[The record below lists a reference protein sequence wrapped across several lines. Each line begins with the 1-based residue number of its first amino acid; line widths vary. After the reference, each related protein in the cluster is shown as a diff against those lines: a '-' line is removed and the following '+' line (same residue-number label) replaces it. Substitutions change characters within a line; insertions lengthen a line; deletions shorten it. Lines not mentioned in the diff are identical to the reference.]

1 MCGAVLP
8 ESKDSVVEC
17 EYCGTRQTLPRMA
30 GEKCKELF
38 ERANSYRQQKD
49 FDSAVS
55 VYNDIVGEFPNEP
68 EAYWGLCLCKYGIEY
83 VVDPKSGRRIPTCHR
98 TQFKSIFDSNDYK
111 LAIEKADAEARVVY
125 ENEAKAIDSIQK
137 GILEISSKE
146 EPFDVFICYK
156 ETDDMGRR
164 TQDSVIAQKIYDE
177 LTRDG
182 LRVFF
187 ARITL
192 EDKLGEKYEPYIFA
206 ALNSSKVMLVVGTK
220 PEHFNA
226 VWVKNE
232 WSRYLELAANDS
244 KKKIYPCYYE
254 MSPYALPNEFRGLQ
268 SQDCD
273 KLGFE
278 QDLLRGIRKL
288 IPKKTE
294 GKPMAQEFA
303 YTAQPANAAENE
315 KRTMCRRIMMLIE
328 AGDWKQ
334 ANEKCEGMLDKY
346 PEDEAF
352 YFYKVIVGEHLGL
365 DIKYYAEKLSKAGTI
380 SDAEKQYLDELGY
393 KEYLQTAGK
402 YGIVNSI
409 EYIISTYPAVLNEQF
424 KIDHEGGATS
434 TVRILGYAVWNNWQ
448 LNVIKM
454 ILDRGEN
461 ANPNSIRTYQS
472 KNVTNE
478 YSALSDAIWCVKDLG
493 IVKILLEAGA
503 DPDRVE
509 TIHCDDG
516 SIERKSMLAYAVANA
531 KNAEM
536 VKLLLKHGTNPDS
549 IRTYQSKNGT
559 DDYSALSDAIW
570 HAKDLGIVQIL
581 LEAGADPDRV
591 ETIHF
596 DNGSIGRKSMLTYAI
611 IDAKNAEMVK
621 LLLKHGANPD
631 SIRVSQVKNGTNE
644 YSALSDAI
652 WCAKDLGIVK
662 ILLEAGADPDRVETI
677 HCDDGSIERKSMLAY
692 AVANAKNA
700 EMVKLLLKHGT
711 NPDSIRTYQSKNGT
725 DDYSALSDAI
735 WHAKDLGIVQI
746 LLEAGADPDRVETI
760 HFDSG
765 SIGRK
770 SMLTYAIADAKNAE
784 MVRLLIKY
792 GATWENKITCSGI
805 TKIERR
811 FPYAKING
819 VNQQMIDVLKA
830 CGWKGPLFG

>member
-1 MCGAVLP
+1 MSVLKCKMCGAVLP

-30 GEKCKELF
+30 SEKCKELF

-49 FDSAVS
+49 FDSAAS

-98 TQFKSIFDSNDYK
+98 TQFKSIIDSNDYK

-187 ARITL
+187 ARVTL

-303 YTAQPANAAENE
+303 YTAQPANADENE

-365 DIKYYAEKLSKAGTI
+365 DIKYYAEKLSKAGTV

-409 EYIISTYPAVLNEQF
+409 EYIISTYPAVLKEQF
-424 KIDHEGGATS
+424 KIDHKGKAAS
-434 TVRILGYAVWNNWQ
+434 TVGILGYAVWNNWQ

-454 ILDRGEN
+454 ILERGGDANSERRYEN
-461 ANPNSIRTYQS
+461 SKGGVAQFPAICDAIREHKNTETVKLLLEYGANPNSSRTS
-472 KNVTNE
+472 RTSNE
-478 YSALSDAIWCVKDLG
+478 EGLSLECYALGDAIGKAQDLG
-493 IVKILLEAGA
+493 MVKVLLEAGA
-503 DPDRVE
+503 DP
-509 TIHCDDG
+509 
-516 SIERKSMLAYAVANA
+516 
-531 KNAEM
+531 
-536 VKLLLKHGTNPDS
+536 
-549 IRTYQSKNGT
+549 NG
-559 DDYSALSDAIW
+559 
-570 HAKDLGIVQIL
+570 
-581 LEAGADPDRV
+581 V

-596 DNGSIGRKSMLTYAI
+596 DNGRISKRSMLTRAI
-611 IDAKNAEMVK
+611 SDAKNAEMVK

-631 SIRVSQVKNGTNE
+631 SIRVLQRKNGTDE

-652 WCAKDLGIVK
+652 WNAKDLGIVKVLLEAGADTNRVETVHPDDGSIGRKSMLTCAIIDAKNAKMVKLLLKHGANPDSIRTYQSKNGTEEYSALSDAIWNAKDLGIVK

-677 HCDDGSIERKSMLAY
+677 YFDDGSI
-692 AVANAKNA
+692 
-700 EMVKLLLKHGT
+700 
-711 NPDSIRTYQSKNGT
+711 
-725 DDYSALSDAI
+725 
-735 WHAKDLGIVQI
+735 W
-746 LLEAGADPDRVETI
+746 
-760 HFDSG
+760 
-765 SIGRK
+765 RK

-792 GATWENKITCSGI
+792 GATWENKITYSGI

-811 FPYAKING
+811 FPYATING
-819 VNQQMIDVLKA
+819 VNQQMIDVLKT

>member
-1 MCGAVLP
+1 MSVLKCKMCGAVLP

-111 LAIEKADAEARVVY
+111 LATEKADAEARVVY

-254 MSPYALPNEFRGLQ
+254 MSPYALPHEFRGLQ

-303 YTAQPANAAENE
+303 YTAQPANADENE

-352 YFYKVIVGEHLGL
+352 YFYKVIVGEHLEL

-409 EYIISTYPAVLNEQF
+409 EYIISTYPAVLKEQF
-424 KIDHEGGATS
+424 KIDHESGAMS
-434 TVRILGYAVWNNWQ
+434 TVGILGYAVWNNWQ

-509 TIHCDDG
+509 TIHFDD
-516 SIERKSMLAYAVANA
+516 
-531 KNAEM
+531 
-536 VKLLLKHGTNPDS
+536 
-549 IRTYQSKNGT
+549 
-559 DDYSALSDAIW
+559 
-570 HAKDLGIVQIL
+570 
-581 LEAGADPDRV
+581 
-591 ETIHF
+591 
-596 DNGSIGRKSMLTYAI
+596 GSIGRKSMLTYAI
-611 IDAKNAEMVK
+611 VDAKNAEMVR
-621 LLLKHGANPD
+621 LLIKHGANPD

-644 YSALSDAI
+644 YSALSEAI
-652 WCAKDLGIVK
+652 WNAKDLGIVK

-677 HCDDGSIERKSMLAY
+677 HFDDGSIGRKSMLTY
-692 AVANAKNA
+692 AIVDAKNA
-700 EMVKLLLKHGT
+700 EMVRLLIKHGA

-725 DDYSALSDAI
+725 DEYSALSDAI
-735 WHAKDLGIVQI
+735 WYAKDLGIVQI

-760 HFDSG
+760 HCDDG

-792 GATWENKITCSGI
+792 GATWENKITYSGI

>member
-1 MCGAVLP
+1 MSVLKCKMCGAVLP

-254 MSPYALPNEFRGLQ
+254 MSPYALPHEFRGLQ

-303 YTAQPANAAENE
+303 YTAQPANADENE

-328 AGDWKQ
+328 AGDWMK

-352 YFYKVIVGEHLGL
+352 YFYKVIVGEHLEL
-365 DIKYYAEKLSKAGTI
+365 DIKYYAEKLSKAGNI

-409 EYIISTYPAVLNEQF
+409 EYIISTYPAVLKEQF
-424 KIDHEGGATS
+424 KIDHKVKAAS
-434 TVRILGYAVWNNWQ
+434 TVDILGYAVWNNWP
-448 LNVIKM
+448 LKVLKM
-454 ILDRGEN
+454 ILDRGGDANSERRYKN
-461 ANPNSIRTYQS
+461 SKGGVAQFPAICDAIREHKNTEAVKLLLEYGANPNSSRTSRTSNEEGLSLECYALGDAIGKAQDLGMVKVLLEAGADPNGVKTIHFDNGRIERKSMLTCAIIDAKNAEMVKLLLKHGANPDSIRVSQV
-472 KNVTNE
+472 KNGTDE
-478 YSALSDAIWCVKDLG
+478 YSALSEAIWNAKDLG

-503 DPDRVE
+503 DPNRVE
-509 TIHCDDG
+509 TIHPDNG
-516 SIERKSMLAYAVANA
+516 RIERKSMLAYAVANA

-559 DDYSALSDAIW
+559 D
-570 HAKDLGIVQIL
+570 
-581 LEAGADPDRV
+581 
-591 ETIHF
+591 
-596 DNGSIGRKSMLTYAI
+596 
-611 IDAKNAEMVK
+611 
-621 LLLKHGANPD
+621 
-631 SIRVSQVKNGTNE
+631 E

-677 HCDDGSIERKSMLAY
+677 HPDDGR
-692 AVANAKNA
+692 
-700 EMVKLLLKHGT
+700 
-711 NPDSIRTYQSKNGT
+711 
-725 DDYSALSDAI
+725 
-735 WHAKDLGIVQI
+735 
-746 LLEAGADPDRVETI
+746 
-760 HFDSG
+760 
-765 SIGRK
+765 IGRK
-770 SMLTYAIADAKNAE
+770 SMLTYAIVDAKNAE

-792 GATWENKITCSGI
+792 GATWENKITYNGI

-811 FPYAKING
+811 FPYATING
-819 VNQQMIDVLKA
+819 VNQQMIDVLKT

>member
-1 MCGAVLP
+1 MSVLKCKMCGAVLP

-254 MSPYALPNEFRGLQ
+254 MSPYALPHEFRGLQ

-303 YTAQPANAAENE
+303 YTAQPANADENE

-352 YFYKVIVGEHLGL
+352 YFYKVIVGEHLEL

-409 EYIISTYPAVLNEQF
+409 EYIISTYPAVLKEQF
-424 KIDHEGGATS
+424 KIDHESGAMS
-434 TVRILGYAVWNNWQ
+434 TVGILGYAVWNNWQ

-509 TIHCDDG
+509 TIHFDD
-516 SIERKSMLAYAVANA
+516 
-531 KNAEM
+531 
-536 VKLLLKHGTNPDS
+536 
-549 IRTYQSKNGT
+549 
-559 DDYSALSDAIW
+559 
-570 HAKDLGIVQIL
+570 
-581 LEAGADPDRV
+581 
-591 ETIHF
+591 
-596 DNGSIGRKSMLTYAI
+596 GSIGRKSMLTYAI
-611 IDAKNAEMVK
+611 ADAKNAEMVR
-621 LLLKHGANPD
+621 LLIKHGANPD

-652 WCAKDLGIVK
+652 WYAKDLGIVK

-677 HCDDGSIERKSMLAY
+677 HFDD
-692 AVANAKNA
+692 
-700 EMVKLLLKHGT
+700 
-711 NPDSIRTYQSKNGT
+711 
-725 DDYSALSDAI
+725 
-735 WHAKDLGIVQI
+735 
-746 LLEAGADPDRVETI
+746 
-760 HFDSG
+760 G

-784 MVRLLIKY
+784 MVRLLIKHGANPDSIRVSQVKNGTNEYSALSDAIWYAKDLGIVKILLEAGADPDRVETIHPDDGRIGRKSMLTYAIVDAKNAEMVRLLIKY
-792 GATWENKITCSGI
+792 GATWENKITYNGI

-811 FPYAKING
+811 FPYATING
-819 VNQQMIDVLKA
+819 VNQQMIDVLKT

>member
-1 MCGAVLP
+1 MSVLKCKMCGAVLP

-187 ARITL
+187 ARVTL

-352 YFYKVIVGEHLGL
+352 YFYKVIVGEHLEL
-365 DIKYYAEKLSKAGTI
+365 DIKYYAEKLSKAGTV

-409 EYIISTYPAVLNEQF
+409 EYIISTYPAVLKEQF
-424 KIDHEGGATS
+424 KIDHESGAKS
-434 TVRILGYAVWNNWQ
+434 TVGILGYAVWNNWP
-448 LNVIKM
+448 LKVLKM
-454 ILDRGEN
+454 ILDRGGDANSERRYEHPKGGVAQFPAICDAIREHKN
-461 ANPNSIRTYQS
+461 TETVKLLLEYGANPNSSRKANGGGPSLERYALGDAIGKAQDISMVKVLLEAGADPNGVETIHFDNGRIERKSMLTCAIIDAKNAEMVKLLLKHGANPDSIRVSQV
-472 KNVTNE
+472 KNGTDE
-478 YSALSDAIWCVKDLG
+478 YSALSEAIWNAKDLG

-503 DPDRVE
+503 DPNRVE
-509 TIHCDDG
+509 TIHPDNG
-516 SIERKSMLAYAVANA
+516 RIERKSMLAYAVANA

-559 DDYSALSDAIW
+559 D
-570 HAKDLGIVQIL
+570 
-581 LEAGADPDRV
+581 
-591 ETIHF
+591 
-596 DNGSIGRKSMLTYAI
+596 
-611 IDAKNAEMVK
+611 
-621 LLLKHGANPD
+621 
-631 SIRVSQVKNGTNE
+631 E

-652 WCAKDLGIVK
+652 WYAKDLGIVK

-677 HCDDGSIERKSMLAY
+677 HPDDGR
-692 AVANAKNA
+692 
-700 EMVKLLLKHGT
+700 
-711 NPDSIRTYQSKNGT
+711 
-725 DDYSALSDAI
+725 
-735 WHAKDLGIVQI
+735 
-746 LLEAGADPDRVETI
+746 
-760 HFDSG
+760 
-765 SIGRK
+765 IGRK
-770 SMLTYAIADAKNAE
+770 SMLTYAIVDAKNAE

-792 GATWENKITCSGI
+792 GATWENKITYNGI

-811 FPYAKING
+811 FPYATING
-819 VNQQMIDVLKA
+819 VNQQMIDVLKT

>member
-1 MCGAVLP
+1 MSVLKCKMCGAVLP

-30 GEKCKELF
+30 SEKCKELF

-49 FDSAVS
+49 FDSAAS

-254 MSPYALPNEFRGLQ
+254 MSPYALPHEFRGLQ

-328 AGDWKQ
+328 AGDWMK

-352 YFYKVIVGEHLGL
+352 YFYKVIVGKHLRL
-365 DIKYYAEKLSKAGTI
+365 DIKYYAEKLSKAGTV

-409 EYIISTYPAVLNEQF
+409 EYIISTYPAVLKEQF
-424 KIDHEGGATS
+424 KIDHESGAKS
-434 TVRILGYAVWNNWQ
+434 TVGIFGYAVWNNWP
-448 LNVIKM
+448 LKVLKM
-454 ILDRGEN
+454 ILDRGGDANSERRYEHPKGGVAQFPAICDAIREHKN
-461 ANPNSIRTYQS
+461 TETVKLLLEYGANPNSSRKANGGGPSLERY
-472 KNVTNE
+472 
-478 YSALSDAIWCVKDLG
+478 ALGDAIEKAQDLSMVK
-493 IVKILLEAGA
+493 VLLEAGA
-503 DPDRVE
+503 DP
-509 TIHCDDG
+509 
-516 SIERKSMLAYAVANA
+516 
-531 KNAEM
+531 
-536 VKLLLKHGTNPDS
+536 
-549 IRTYQSKNGT
+549 NG
-559 DDYSALSDAIW
+559 
-570 HAKDLGIVQIL
+570 
-581 LEAGADPDRV
+581 V

-596 DNGSIGRKSMLTYAI
+596 DNGSIERKSMLTRAI

-631 SIRVSQVKNGTNE
+631 SIRVLQRKNGTDE

-652 WCAKDLGIVK
+652 CNAKDLGIVK
-662 ILLEAGADPDRVETI
+662 VVKVLLEAGADPNRVETI
-677 HCDDGSIERKSMLAY
+677 HPDNGSIERKSMLTY
-692 AVANAKNA
+692 AIVDAKNA
-700 EMVKLLLKHGT
+700 EMVRLLIKHGA
-711 NPDSIRTYQSKNGT
+711 NPDSIRVLQRKNGA
-725 DDYSALSDAI
+725 DEYSALSDAI
-735 WHAKDLGIVQI
+735 CNAKDLGIVKVVKV
-746 LLEAGADPDRVETI
+746 LLEAGADPNRVETI
-760 HFDSG
+760 HPDNG
-765 SIGRK
+765 SIERK
-770 SMLTYAIADAKNAE
+770 SMLTYAIVDAKNAE

-792 GATWENKITCSGI
+792 GATWENKITYSGI

>member
-1 MCGAVLP
+1 MSVLKCKMCGAVLP

-30 GEKCKELF
+30 SEKCKELF

-49 FDSAVS
+49 FDSAAS

-187 ARITL
+187 ARVTL

-303 YTAQPANAAENE
+303 YTAQPANADENE

-365 DIKYYAEKLSKAGTI
+365 DIKYYAEKLSKAGTV

-409 EYIISTYPAVLNEQF
+409 EYIISTYPAVLKEQF
-424 KIDHEGGATS
+424 KIDHESGAMS
-434 TVRILGYAVWNNWQ
+434 TVGILGYAVWNNWQ

-509 TIHCDDG
+509 TIHFDNG
-516 SIERKSMLAYAVANA
+516 SIERKSMLTCAIIDAKNAEMVKLLLKHGANPDSIRVSQVKNGTDEYSALSEAIWNAKDLGIVKILLEAGADPNRVETIHPDNGRIERKSMLAYAVANA

-549 IRTYQSKNGT
+549 IRTYQRKNGT
-559 DDYSALSDAIW
+559 D
-570 HAKDLGIVQIL
+570 
-581 LEAGADPDRV
+581 
-591 ETIHF
+591 
-596 DNGSIGRKSMLTYAI
+596 
-611 IDAKNAEMVK
+611 
-621 LLLKHGANPD
+621 
-631 SIRVSQVKNGTNE
+631 E

-652 WCAKDLGIVK
+652 WYAKDLGIVK

-677 HCDDGSIERKSMLAY
+677 HPDDGR
-692 AVANAKNA
+692 
-700 EMVKLLLKHGT
+700 
-711 NPDSIRTYQSKNGT
+711 
-725 DDYSALSDAI
+725 
-735 WHAKDLGIVQI
+735 
-746 LLEAGADPDRVETI
+746 
-760 HFDSG
+760 
-765 SIGRK
+765 IGRK
-770 SMLTYAIADAKNAE
+770 SMLTYAIVDAKNAE

-792 GATWENKITCSGI
+792 GATWENKITYNGI

-811 FPYAKING
+811 FPYATING
-819 VNQQMIDVLKA
+819 VNQQMIDVLKT